1 MKIKTQVSISL
12 FVFAVLAVVILFSYF
27 SSTNQL
33 NEIHETQQ
41 VIDSIEKSAF
51 ELYYLENDY
60 LILGGI
66 RQEER
71 WNAKYASL
79 SSQVQELAVT
89 DPPQQDVLKGLVR
102 SYREMNESFS
112 TLVAVTSG
120 PEGNGYPGSSPELRE
135 FTAGTL
141 TGQTQTFISR
151 SSELSQLVTAEAD
164 EVHQRR
170 SLIMFSSILVLMV
183 FVLLS
188 YLIINRSVLRSIATL
203 EKGAERIGTGDLD
216 TKIESSGNDE
226 LGDLSLAITAM
237 ASNLKTV
244 LTSKSELEKEVS
256 ERRRA
261 EEMLMDSERR
271 LFEIISFL
279 PDATFAIDRNGTVIA
294 WNRAMEEMTGI
305 PSAQMLGKGNYE
317 YALPFY
323 NTRRP
328 ILIDLV
334 FSPREEISEKYSFV
348 NVNGDVLTAETINAS
363 PQGKTVNLW
372 GKAAPLYD
380 KDGRVTGAIESIRDI
395 TERKRF
401 EEALKKSEEKY
412 RLLIDQ
418 TDEGVWIIDKDYLTT
433 FVNNRLASMF
443 GYSPLEMIGKQVR
456 EFMAPGDMAV
466 HNQRIKERLA
476 GKSDRFEQK
485 FFRKDGSSFWVIAS
499 VTPLAEEGNITGAFA
514 MLTDITKRKQ
524 AEEALSLLTEFQESV
539 ISNARVWLSVLD
551 MRGTI
556 LMWNRAAEE
565 ISGYSAGEVMGH
577 KEIWKKI
584 YPDNEYRKQITD
596 TINRIIRDKNYLE
609 NFETTVLSKQGIRKV
624 ISWNTRGI
632 PDATGNESNYI
643 AIGVDMTDRKLAE
656 EALRQANKKLNLL
669 SSITRHDINNQLTVL
684 RGYIAILQRKQQ
696 DPAQGEY
703 FQKAS
708 VAAERIA
715 AMIHFTKEYEAIG
728 VHAPA
733 WQDCHTLVETAA
745 GSATPGKVTLNND
758 IHAGEEVFADPLIEK
773 VFYNLMDNAVRYG
786 ETVTTIRFYRKETG
800 NGHQIICEDDG
811 KGIPT
816 EEKEKIFERGYGRNT
831 GLGLALS
838 KEILA
843 ITGITITET
852 GEPGKGARFE
862 MTVPKSCYQMKKE
875 KQVLKGNG
883 NWQKN

>member
-1 MKIKTQVSISL
+1 MKIKTQVTISL
-12 FVFAVLAVVILFSYF
+12 IVFAVLAVVILFSYF

-33 NEIHETQQ
+33 NEIHEKQQ

-79 SSQVQELAVT
+79 TSQIQELTVT
-89 DPPQQDVLKGLVR
+89 DPSQQDVLKGLVR
-102 SYREMNESFS
+102 SHREMNESFS

-120 PEGNGYPGSSPELRE
+120 TEGNGHPGFSPELRE
-135 FTAGTL
+135 FSAGTL

-151 SSELSQLVTAEAD
+151 ASELSQLVTDEAD
-164 EVHQRR
+164 DVHQRR
-170 SLIMFSSILVLMV
+170 SLIIFSSILVLMV
-183 FVLLS
+183 FVLLN
-188 YLIINRSVLRSIATL
+188 YLIINRSVLRSITTL
-203 EKGAERIGTGDLD
+203 EKGTERIGTGDLD
-216 TKIESSGNDE
+216 TKIETSGNDE
-226 LGDLSLAITAM
+226 LGDLSLAINAM

-256 ERRRA
+256 ERRRV

-271 LFEIISFL
+271 LSEIISFL

-305 PSAQMLGKGNYE
+305 PSAQMLGKGDYE

-323 NTRRP
+323 GIRRP

-334 FSPREEISEKYSFV
+334 FSPREELSEKYSFV
-348 NVNGDVLTAETINAS
+348 DVNGDVLTAETINAS

-380 KDGRVTGAIESIRDI
+380 KDGRATGAIESIRDI

-401 EEALKKSEEKY
+401 EEALKQSEEKY

-418 TDEGVWIIDKDYLTT
+418 TDEGVWIIDRDYRTT

-443 GYSPLEMIGKQVR
+443 GYTSGEMLGKQVR
-456 EFMAPGDMAV
+456 EFMASGDMAV
-466 HNQRIKERLA
+466 HNHRIEERLA

-499 VTPLAEEGNITGAFA
+499 VTPLAEEGIVTGAFA
-514 MLTDITKRKQ
+514 MLTDITQRKQ

-556 LMWNRAAEE
+556 LMWNTAAEE
-565 ISGYSAGEVMGH
+565 ISGYSAGEVIGQ

-584 YPDNEYRKQITD
+584 YPDNDYRKQITD
-596 TINRIIRDKNYLE
+596 TINRIIHDKKYLE
-609 NFETTVLSKQGIRKV
+609 NFETSILSKQGIKKV

-632 PDATGNESNYI
+632 PNTTGNDSDYI
-643 AIGVDMTDRKLAE
+643 AIGVDVTDRKLAE
-656 EALRQANKKLNLL
+656 EALKQANKKLNLL

-684 RGYIAILQRKQQ
+684 RGYITLLHQKPPS
-696 DPAQGEY
+696 PARDEY
-703 FQKAS
+703 FQKSSAAS
-708 VAAERIA
+708 ERIS
-715 AMIHFTKEYEAIG
+715 AMIRFTKEYESIG
-728 VHAPA
+728 VTAPA
-733 WQDCHTLVETAA
+733 WQDIHTFVDK
-745 GSATPGKVTLNND
+745 ATKDAPLGNITVKND
-758 IHAGEEVFADPLIEK
+758 IPDGAEVFADPLI
-773 VFYNLMDNAVRYG
+773 VRVCYNLMDNAVRYG
-786 ETVTTIRFYRKETG
+786 GTITTIRFSALERG
-800 NGHQIICEDDG
+800 SDHVIVCEDDG
-811 KGIPT
+811 VGIPV
-816 EEKEKIFERGYGRNT
+816 EEKEKIFERGYGKNT
-831 GLGLALS
+831 GMGLFLAR
-838 KEILA
+838 EILD
-843 ITGITITET
+843 ITGITIRET
-852 GEPGKGARFE
+852 GEQGKGARFE
-862 MTVPKSCYQMKKE
+862 MVVPKGAYR
-875 KQVLKGNG
+875 VVG
-883 NWQKN
+883 